1 MQICKNNYQI
11 KSKQNASL
19 CIVMFLLGGIVSVAS
34 EGADKI
40 HLFFFLCMMV
50 KCSLITLL
58 PGVESCLT
66 KARTRV
72 LFNQVNPTIRQC
84 QQCPK
89 SLHELWQDRNR
100 ITKIQFTWF
109 KMWKNPPE
117 QSTFFTKIFSL
128 MPYPCSQFCADV
140 KFDINLICYQQIW
153 YQTWG

>member
-72 LFNQVNPTIRQC
+72 LFNQVNPAIRKC
-84 QQCPK
+84 QRCPK
-89 SLHELWQDRNR
+89 LYIPITLNIVLILWSSPSVNTCFLFQNFPISLSDFYIR
-100 ITKIQFTWF
+100 
-109 KMWKNPPE
+109 
-117 QSTFFTKIFSL
+117 FF
-128 MPYPCSQFCADV
+128 CH
-140 KFDINLICYQQIW
+140 
-153 YQTWG
+153 

>member
-1 MQICKNNYQI
+1 MQICRNNYQI
-11 KSKQNASL
+11 KSKQNAFL

-72 LFNQVNPTIRQC
+72 LFNQVFFNRRYSLLSFRLPQHILILSIWRLC
-84 QQCPK
+84 QSPIQYAVFLQNQLTN
-89 SLHELWQDRNR
+89 STNH
-100 ITKIQFTWF
+100 ITLCY
-109 KMWKNPPE
+109 
-117 QSTFFTKIFSL
+117 FFCTRRKTLSH
-128 MPYPCSQFCADV
+128 MDS
-140 KFDINLICYQQIW
+140 
-153 YQTWG
+153 GE

>member
-1 MQICKNNYQI
+1 M
-11 KSKQNASL
+11 

-84 QQCPK
+84 ANFSALVSALYVFFYVWIHVCK
-89 SLHELWQDRNR
+89 HM
-100 ITKIQFTWF
+100 F
-109 KMWKNPPE
+109 WK
-117 QSTFFTKIFSL
+117 KL
-128 MPYPCSQFCADV
+128 
-140 KFDINLICYQQIW
+140 KQQIPLSFHVMFIINI
-153 YQTWG
+153 TWIVLFWFFLKTYVCKHESKHNIKITYRA

>member
-1 MQICKNNYQI
+1 MTTIFCKICHSASDYQI

-89 SLHELWQDRNR
+89 SLHKLWRNRNR
-100 ITKIQFTWF
+100 ITMIQFTWF
-109 KMWKNPPE
+109 KMWKNLLMK
-117 QSTFFTKIFSL
+117 FFFVNIQNFL
-128 MPYPCSQFCADV
+128 GCSRIKFLDV
-140 KFDINLICYQQIW
+140 NKKKD
-153 YQTWG
+153 